1 MDKPVENKL
10 NNSELDT
17 LTNIWSKCTNNIR
30 AQVSDAVW
38 HTTFRGARVEQP
50 DKNELVI
57 MVPNGLQKER
67 IEQRYLDLVEHA
79 VSQNQPNTKIRV
91 EIDNNKIPDTTQW
104 DIPNP
109 DLTINLAAE
118 PSTTLTAKPLTEQ
131 HTSEAPS
138 SEHSPNHASNSASK
152 APSSPMDPHRNGHA
166 ERFTF
171 EHFVI
176 GPSNRFAHAAA
187 VSVAETPA
195 ASFNPLFIHG
205 DSGLGK
211 THLLRGIAHYILKHY
226 PNYKVHYVSTET
238 FLNEFIQAIRTN
250 NQPEFKR
257 RYRTNDVLLIDDI
270 QFLEGK
276 EGLQEEFFHTFNELH
291 NTNKQIVLSSDRTPD
306 AMPTLEERLR
316 NRFKWGLITDIQ
328 RPDLETRLAILRK
341 KAESRTI
348 AIPDDVFTFI
358 AENITQSIRELEG
371 ALIKVTAYASLTKQP
386 LDLRVAAFVLSDLIN
401 NSQKP
406 PVTIDRI
413 IEITGETFGITSELI
428 TGDSRRRPLVEAR
441 QVAMYVARN
450 MTDLSFPDIGR
461 AFGDRDHTTVMH
473 AVRKIEARMG
483 ERQVIFNK
491 VNEVQQRLNEPL

>member
-1 MDKPVENKL
+1 MDKPVESQL
-10 NNSELDT
+10 NNNEANDADGL
-17 LTNIWSKCTNNIR
+17 WSSCAESIR

-38 HTTFRGARVEQP
+38 HTTFSGARAAAF
-50 DKNELVI
+50 DGGELVI
-57 MVPNGLQKER
+57 VVPNGLQKER
-67 IEQRYLDLVEHA
+67 IEGRYLGLVKHA
-79 VSQNQPNTKIRV
+79 ITESRSNATVRV
-91 EIDNNKIPDTTQW
+91 EIDTDWTEAAF
-104 DIPNP
+104 DIPSA
-109 DLTINLAAE
+109 DLTAPPEHI
-118 PSTTLTAKPLTEQ
+118 PM
-131 HTSEAPS
+131 SEALP
-138 SEHSPNHASNSASK
+138 EA
-152 APSSPMDPHRNGHA
+152 RN
-166 ERFTF
+166 ELNEKFTF

-187 VSVAETPA
+187 FSVAETPA
-195 ASFNPLFIHG
+195 ASYNPLFIHG

-211 THLLRGIAHYILKHY
+211 THLLRGIAHYIGSHY
-226 PNYKVHYVSTET
+226 SHYKVRYVSTET
-238 FLNEFIQAIRTN
+238 FLNEFVQAIRTN
-250 NQPEFKR
+250 TQPEFKR

-270 QFLEGK
+270 QFMEGK

-291 NTNKQIVLSSDRTPD
+291 QNNKQIVLSSDRTPD

-348 AIPDDVFTFI
+348 QIPGDVFTFI

-371 ALIKVTAYASLTKQP
+371 ALIKVTAYASLTEQR
-386 LDLRVAAFVLSDLIN
+386 LDMRLASYVLTDLIN

-406 PVTIDRI
+406 PVTATRI
-413 IEITGETFGITSELI
+413 IELTGEMFGFEVDQITGG
-428 TGDSRRRPLVEAR
+428 SRRRPLVDAR

-483 ERQVIFNK
+483 ERQQIFDK
-491 VNEVQQRLNEPL
+491 VTELQRRLNKPP

>member
-1 MDKPVENKL
+1 MDKPVESQL
-10 NNSELDT
+10 NNNEANDADGL
-17 LTNIWSKCTNNIR
+17 WSSCAESIR

-38 HTTFRGARVEQP
+38 HTTFSGARAAAF
-50 DKNELVI
+50 DGGELVI
-57 MVPNGLQKER
+57 VVPNGLQKER
-67 IEQRYLDLVEHA
+67 IEGRYLGLVKHA
-79 VSQNQPNTKIRV
+79 ITESRSNATVRV
-91 EIDNNKIPDTTQW
+91 EIDTDWTEAAF
-104 DIPNP
+104 DIPSA
-109 DLTINLAAE
+109 DLTAPPEHIPMSE
-118 PSTTLTAKPLTEQ
+118 PISEPLP
-131 HTSEAPS
+131 EALP
-138 SEHSPNHASNSASK
+138 EA
-152 APSSPMDPHRNGHA
+152 RN
-166 ERFTF
+166 ELNEKFTF

-187 VSVAETPA
+187 FSVAETPA
-195 ASFNPLFIHG
+195 ASYNPLFIHG

-211 THLLRGIAHYILKHY
+211 THLLRGIAHYIGSHY
-226 PNYKVHYVSTET
+226 SHYKVRYVSTET
-238 FLNEFIQAIRTN
+238 FLNEFVQAIRTN
-250 NQPEFKR
+250 TQPEFKR

-270 QFLEGK
+270 QFMEGK

-291 NTNKQIVLSSDRTPD
+291 QNNKQIVLSSDRTPD

-348 AIPDDVFTFI
+348 QIPGDVFTFI

-371 ALIKVTAYASLTKQP
+371 ALIKVTAYASLTEQP
-386 LDLRVAAFVLSDLIN
+386 LDMRLASYVLTDLIN

-406 PVTIDRI
+406 PVTATRI
-413 IEITGETFGITSELI
+413 IELTGEMFGFEVDQITGG
-428 TGDSRRRPLVEAR
+428 SRRRPLVDAR

-483 ERQVIFNK
+483 ERQQIFDK
-491 VNEVQQRLNEPL
+491 VTELQRRLNEPP